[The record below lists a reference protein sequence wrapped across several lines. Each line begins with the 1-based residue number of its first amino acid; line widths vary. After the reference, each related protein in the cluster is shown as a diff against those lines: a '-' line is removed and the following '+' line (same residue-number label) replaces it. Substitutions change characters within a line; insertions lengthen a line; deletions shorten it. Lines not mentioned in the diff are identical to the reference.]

1 MASSVDHATLPA
13 FDVIVQTSF
22 FGNAHVPIELSFAT
36 PVALP
41 AQSGITRLYPSVN
54 LADAFAIGLPS
65 GASDD
70 PDLLARFIFANQ
82 PAWIGKLTNLRDVI
96 VARFG
101 LKTARHLA
109 TLAHAAK
116 AERLGIF
123 KVYSKSETEIVLGE
137 DDNHLDFRLSV
148 LRTPDLS
155 PSLGG
160 QLTVSTVVHCHN
172 LLGRAYIL
180 VIAPFHRQ
188 VVKASLRR
196 AAHIGW
202 PKAGT
207 R

>member
-1 MASSVDHATLPA
+1 
-13 FDVIVQTSF
+13 
-22 FGNAHVPIELSFAT
+22 VPIELNFAT

-41 AQSGITRLYPSVN
+41 AQSSIIHLYKSVN

-70 PDLLARFIFANQ
+70 PDLLARFIFAHQ

-123 KVYSKSETEIVLGE
+123 KVYSTNETEVVVGE
-137 DDNHLDFRLSV
+137 DDTHLDFRLSI
-148 LRTPDLS
+148 LCSAGPEPDS
-155 PSLGG
+155 GRA
-160 QLTVSTVVHCHN
+160 LTLSTVVHCHN
-172 LLGRAYIL
+172 LLGRVYIFC
-180 VIAPFHRQ
+180 IAPFHRM

-196 AAHIGW
+196 AARIGW
-202 PKAGT
+202 PAVA
-207 R
+207 